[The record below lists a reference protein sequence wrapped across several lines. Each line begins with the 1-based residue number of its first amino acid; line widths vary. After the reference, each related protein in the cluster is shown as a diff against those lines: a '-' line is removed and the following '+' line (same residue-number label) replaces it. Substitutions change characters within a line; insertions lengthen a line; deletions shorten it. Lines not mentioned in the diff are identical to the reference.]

1 MWFAERESQW
11 NNMKT
16 QLIQPNVG
24 FDIISNKL
32 FDEFFGPSFVKTFN
46 VLNSVDPYPVDQYWD
61 KDDKLNIEIPLA
73 GYKKQDIK
81 VYVDN
86 GYLIMSANKQEKKQD
101 VRYVSEGIRKKELT
115 RKWVLSDAF
124 DHNEISSKFE
134 DGLLTLT
141 LQKAKPKEPE
151 LKYIEIK

>member
-1 MWFAERESQW
+1 MTSRKGVTIEIT
-11 NNMKT
+11 MKT

-46 VLNSVDPYPVDQYWD
+46 ILNNVDPYPVDQYWD

-86 GYLIMSANKQEKKQD
+86 GYLVMSAGKQEKKQD

-115 RKWVLSDAF
+115 RRWVLNDAF
-124 DHNEISSKFE
+124 DHNSISSKFE

-141 LQKAKPKEPE
+141 LSKSKPKEPE

>member
-1 MWFAERESQW
+1 
-11 NNMKT
+11 
-16 QLIQPNVG
+16 
-24 FDIISNKL
+24 
-32 FDEFFGPSFVKTFN
+32 
-46 VLNSVDPYPVDQYWD
+46 
-61 KDDKLNIEIPLA
+61 
-73 GYKKQDIK
+73 
-81 VYVDN
+81 
-86 GYLIMSANKQEKKQD
+86 MSANKQEKKQD

-124 DHNEISSKFE
+124 DHNKISSKFE